1 VEPTLAWNHSTYF
14 AMSIEQAYRFNN
26 RKKPMDD
33 SARFYD
39 LLSRVAG
46 RRVTYRELTGKLHE
60 EAF

>member
-1 VEPTLAWNHSTYF
+1 
-14 AMSIEQAYRFNN
+14 MSIEQAYRFNN